1 MHRLV
6 VDVEDKYIN
15 LVVDLLSNLK
25 QDIVKNMTIQKE
37 EKRSVSKLD
46 TFRRL
51 RDKSNNKT
59 KLTMEMAT
67 DTSEM
72 VNDGISWYQC
82 INLCVYWEYRWWES
96 NISHKL
102 NEDKNDLDDNL
113 EFLSTFLQASNF
125 TINKRILEILKET
138 SLYISSFDVYHLAFA
153 EYYNSKSNRPCR
165 LTLQRS

>member
-72 VNDGISWYQC
+72 VNDGIS
-82 INLCVYWEYRWWES
+82 
-96 NISHKL
+96 
-102 NEDKNDLDDNL
+102 
-113 EFLSTFLQASNF
+113 
-125 TINKRILEILKET
+125 
-138 SLYISSFDVYHLAFA
+138 
-153 EYYNSKSNRPCR
+153 
-165 LTLQRS
+165 